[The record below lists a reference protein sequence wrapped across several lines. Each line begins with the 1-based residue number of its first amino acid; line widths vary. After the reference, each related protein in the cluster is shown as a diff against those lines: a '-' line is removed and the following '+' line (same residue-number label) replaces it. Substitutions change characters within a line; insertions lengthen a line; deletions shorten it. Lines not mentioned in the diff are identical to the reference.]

1 MSSQVQRLSSQVLSF
16 SSQVQ
21 RVVDMNTQLTL
32 ENKRLTLEN
41 KRLQERLDK
50 LEEQNRKLMERN
62 EVRCN
67 KIKVLRQMLTTIFQ
81 QSIIMPA
88 TCDNP
93 LRQESD
99 PSKALILVKIWME
112 YHKPNEIQNCNVNAR
127 VCWATLMGNK
137 TPLWVD
143 TARKKETFCECSL
156 EAWNEARS
164 VWVNNLERTIMM
176 VRFVDKSSPTDGHT
190 VLLYKYNNVVW
201 TFQSYY
207 NLCIVTLLPRDIFAD
222 GTILNK
228 MKANECVGP
237 HHFGLPQ
244 HPKGSTYMQMCRY
257 IEE

>member
-1 MSSQVQRLSSQVLSF
+1 MSSQVQRL
-16 SSQVQ
+16 
-21 RVVDMNTQLTL
+21 VDMNTQLTL
-32 ENKRLTLEN
+32 ENKQLTLEN
-41 KRLQERLDK
+41 KRLHERLDK
-50 LEEQNRKLMERN
+50 LEGQVRKLMERN

-67 KIKVLRQMLTTIFQ
+67 KIQVLRQMLTTIFHQ
-81 QSIIMPA
+81 TIIMPA

-112 YHKPNEIQNCNVNAR
+112 YNKPNEIQNCDVNAR
-127 VCWATLMGNK
+127 VCWATLMGKK
-137 TPLWVD
+137 TPSWVD
-143 TARKKETFCECSL
+143 TAWKKEPFCECSL
-156 EAWNEARS
+156 ETWNEARS
-164 VWVNNLERTIMM
+164 AWVNNLERTIMM

-201 TFQSYY
+201 TFQAYY

-222 GTILNK
+222 GIIFNK
-228 MKANECVGP
+228 MTANECVGP

-244 HPKGSTYMQMCRY
+244 QPKGSTYLQICIY